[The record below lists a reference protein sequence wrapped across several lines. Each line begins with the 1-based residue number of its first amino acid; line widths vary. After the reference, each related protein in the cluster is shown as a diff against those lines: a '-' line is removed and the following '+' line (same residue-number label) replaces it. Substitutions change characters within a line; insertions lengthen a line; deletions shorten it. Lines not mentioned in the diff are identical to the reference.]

1 MADLVMVNNRQTV
14 AADTIETFF
23 TSVSAGAG
31 GLGARISAFT
41 ASNNTTASASYKAY
55 IYDSLGGLVQAVI
68 PQKIVVRD
76 RFDLGPSIVSQIIP
90 AGGSLRIE
98 TSTLG
103 SISFYVTGKEL

>member
-1 MADLVMVNNRQTV
+1 MVDLVMVNNKQTV
-14 AADTIETFF
+14 AADTIEKFYDAT
-23 TSVSAGAG
+23 TSGAG
-31 GLGARISAFT
+31 GGGARITAFT
-41 ASNNTTASASYKAY
+41 ASNNTEASASFKAY
-55 IYDSLGGLVQAVI
+55 IFDASGDLVTAVI

-90 AGGSLRIE
+90 SGGSLRME